1 MNELTIE
8 ELDSANNFL
17 TNAEVLDSLMEMRQK
32 IKSEMKKKYSDFQ
45 NWHNILMQPLS
56 KQLVYFD
63 IESAK
68 AFKEDEIFQYY
79 YDSSQI
85 KGTLLEMP
93 NLDERKQTAI
103 KYMDEQLDLYWPDIE
118 ELLSKRPSAS

>member
-1 MNELTIE
+1 MTILTYGIIRV
-8 ELDSANNFL
+8 A
-17 TNAEVLDSLMEMRQK
+17 K
-32 IKSEMKKKYSDFQ
+32 DFQ

>member
-1 MNELTIE
+1 MIDVN
-8 ELDSANNFL
+8 
-17 TNAEVLDSLMEMRQK
+17 K
-32 IKSEMKKKYSDFQ
+32 IRSDFP
-45 NWHNILMQPLS
+45 ILKRQING

-79 YDSSQI
+79 YASSQI

-93 NLDERKQTAI
+93 NLDERKQTAV
-103 KYMDEQLDLYWPDIE
+103 KYMDEQLDRYWPDIQ
-118 ELLSKRPSAS
+118 ELLNKRPSAT